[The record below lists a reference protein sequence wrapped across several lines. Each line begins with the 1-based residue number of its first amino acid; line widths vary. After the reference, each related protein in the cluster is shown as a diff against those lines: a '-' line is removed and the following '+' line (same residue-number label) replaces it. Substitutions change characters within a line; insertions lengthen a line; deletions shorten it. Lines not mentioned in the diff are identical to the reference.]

1 MKSNKKKISSRK
13 AVLYPIVVFVVG
25 ILVCIFV
32 PMLSDTVDP
41 ERFGSLMGRLTVYAF
56 VVAIIVGFISDRRRK
71 KVNQEMS
78 QMSD

>member
-1 MKSNKKKISSRK
+1 MESNKKKISSRK